1 MLKLQTADGYLSEV
15 NNQLIEMKRIII
27 QAANTG
33 LNDPAQ
39 ISALQKGMKEIA
51 ESTNQMIPNAQF
63 VSNNL
68 FDGLSGSVANIG
80 SMANF
85 DITTQAGAEKTLSQ
99 IEERINQI
107 SEIRGKLGGEYKYTL
122 ETNRNN
128 LMVSLQNLMSAE
140 SSIRDVD
147 MAKEYVD
154 FVKNKLNLEAGMAML
169 AHGSLSSKNI
179 ISLLK

>member
-1 MLKLQTADGYLSEV
+1 MLRLQTADGYLSQV
-15 NNQLIEMKRIII
+15 NNQLIEMKRIAI
-27 QAANTG
+27 QAANAG

-39 ISALQKGMKEIA
+39 ISALQKSLDETV
-51 ESTNQMIPNAQF
+51 ESTNQM
-63 VSNNL
+63 VSNSQFGSHNL
-68 FDGLSGSVANIG
+68 FDGSSGSVANIG
-80 SMANF
+80 SIASF

-128 LMVSLQNLMSAE
+128 LMVTLQNLMSAE
-140 SSIRDVD
+140 ASIRDVD

-169 AHGSLSSKNI
+169 AQGNLNSKNI
-179 ISLLK
+179 ISLLR